1 MDATETT
8 TSDDPTTE
16 VTEAG
21 GSPAPE
27 SAASAA
33 GDDLVLRLTETA
45 LATVVDLRDAEDD
58 SDGLALRVE
67 VTGVRGTDFT
77 YDLAFEAVKDAKADD
92 SVTVQ
97 EGLTV
102 WIPAGSIDRLRGAT
116 LDVPSR
122 EGQGGLVLRN
132 PNRPD
137 PLGMD
142 GSIELT
148 GTVEERVTQ
157 LLDGHINP
165 ALASHGGFAQL
176 VKVEG
181 TAAHILMGGGCQGC
195 AVSAMTLRDGIQ
207 AAILERVPEITE
219 VVDTTDHDAG
229 ENPFYTDDPYA

>member
-16 VTEAG
+16 VGDADEVPTTA
-21 GSPAPE
+21 
-27 SAASAA
+27 AASPT
-33 GDDLVLRLTETA
+33 GDDVVLRLTETA

-77 YDLAFEAVKDAKADD
+77 YDLAFEAVKDAKPDD

-102 WIPAGSIDRLRGAT
+102 WIPAGSLDRLRGAT

-142 GSIELT
+142 GTIELT

-181 TAAHILMGGGCQGC
+181 SSAHILMGGGCQGC